1 VQSGTAGSNHA
12 LALRN
17 SSNNFS
23 RLGFLQTDSATA
35 AYTSID
41 GDGRASGYLKFNTND
56 TERMRIDASGVVKIG
71 GQTGTLQIGNDA
83 TYYADIEW
91 EYNNNEL
98 AFSTNSGANFTFNS
112 GGTERMRIDSS
123 GRVTTPNQPSFTGT
137 GLFPSTSG
145 AYVDLNTNIRTTNIH
160 HNVGSHF
167 NNSTGVFTCPVAGMY
182 SVFASLLID
191 DDSGTSELCRA
202 NWRKNGS
209 PKFWIYDNQRS
220 VSTPGRYEGMAVTG
234 GLIQCAANDTI
245 TLVAVGGAFH
255 AAGESTFS
263 IHLIG

>member
-1 VQSGTAGSNHA
+1 
-12 LALRN
+12 
-17 SSNNFS
+17 
-23 RLGFLQTDSATA
+23 
-35 AYTSID
+35 
-41 GDGRASGYLKFNTND
+41 
-56 TERMRIDASGVVKIG
+56 
-71 GQTGTLQIGNDA
+71 
-83 TYYADIEW
+83 
-91 EYNNNEL
+91 
-98 AFSTNSGANFTFNS
+98 
-112 GGTERMRIDSS
+112 
-123 GRVTTPNQPSFTGT
+123 
-137 GLFPSTSG
+137 
-145 AYVDLNTNIRTTNIH
+145 
-160 HNVGSHF
+160 
-167 NNSTGVFTCPVAGMY
+167 MY